1 MYKWVTRD
9 GHLAVFILRVQ
20 FTIQNKKKHS
30 RFCQRLMYLH
40 YQNVTIEIQDTEWC
54 DRYLRYQYMREVR
67 TILICYVGQSI
78 KKNMLDIL
86 WMIPILRIRTSDISL
101 HRFSDFKSIFSSYL
115 FFLAVIQNR
124 RNGYQDIEF
133 IILLFPHI
141 WASVFAVKKYL
152 HLPRT
157 NMHD

>member
-1 MYKWVTRD
+1 
-9 GHLAVFILRVQ
+9 
-20 FTIQNKKKHS
+20 
-30 RFCQRLMYLH
+30 
-40 YQNVTIEIQDTEWC
+40 
-54 DRYLRYQYMREVR
+54 
-67 TILICYVGQSI
+67 
-78 KKNMLDIL
+78 
-86 WMIPILRIRTSDISL
+86 MIPILKIRASDISL
-101 HRFSDFKSIFSSYL
+101 HRFSDFKSIFFSYL